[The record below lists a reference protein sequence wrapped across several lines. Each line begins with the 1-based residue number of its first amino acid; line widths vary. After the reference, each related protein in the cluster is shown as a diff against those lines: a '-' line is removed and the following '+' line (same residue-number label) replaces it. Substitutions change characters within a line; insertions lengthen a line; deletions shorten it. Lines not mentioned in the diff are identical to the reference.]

1 MTILNVMHHPPVVD
15 GHLTVWVVDLTNYA
29 SWQLS
34 VLYTPILSL
43 SCPHKPHLFLLIF
56 FHITWLSS
64 HSHVQNVHNM
74 LTGQSWMY
82 KMLLALWMNSVSIWR
97 SWEITVLQR
106 VENWIHIIVE
116 GWSFTQVQM
125 YVYPRNASSL
135 VSFLIVQPLEGL
147 WQDHDVTIPL
157 QYTCCPSA
165 GINDDDD
172 QWESDKDEMD
182 EDMPSPRTTAL
193 VHKRPPSRQSSPL
206 SFFLNPSSP
215 TRNGVAHQ
223 IGSHSWFCWF
233 QLHYINSK
241 SSNIFSHWHQ
251 QYESVFWCI
260 H

>member
-1 MTILNVMHHPPVVD
+1 MEYIRGLCFTARPQFWIEQD
-15 GHLTVWVVDLTNYA
+15 I
-29 SWQLS
+29 S
-34 VLYTPILSL
+34 LSL
-43 SCPHKPHLFLLIF
+43 TLPFLSPSLK
-56 FHITWLSS
+56 L
-64 HSHVQNVHNM
+64 M
-74 LTGQSWMY
+74 LHPSVFVCLNITGQSWMY

-116 GWSFTQVQM
+116 GWSFTRVQM
-125 YVYPRNASSL
+125 YVYPQNASSL

-165 GINDDDD
+165 GIDNDDD

-206 SFFLNPSSP
+206 SFFL
-215 TRNGVAHQ
+215 
-223 IGSHSWFCWF
+223 
-233 QLHYINSK
+233 
-241 SSNIFSHWHQ
+241 
-251 QYESVFWCI
+251 
-260 H
+260 